1 MRIVFV
7 LHSYSLLMEEEEMNE
22 YQIDWQ
28 GVRDEATEILR
39 NYIRINTTNPPGNE
53 MEAARYLE
61 GILRREGIESR
72 TYEPAPRRGNLMAV
86 LPGEKRVNSLILL
99 NHMDVVPV
107 EKEKWDMDP
116 FEGIVKDGYV
126 YGRGTIDMKGKAV
139 AELMAMLLLKR
150 YKVPLKRDVIFLAT
164 ADEETG
170 GRWGAKWM
178 LEQEPL
184 LKEAACVLNEGGCIL
199 IRENGALDHYEIA
212 TAQKVVA
219 QFSLKASGK
228 TGHGSMPHG
237 DSANAKLIRAL
248 NRLVEWESPF
258 VVIPLVKRYFA
269 NLATV
274 RSPEDAKGYHDIE
287 EALDDPAFAE
297 SFTTNAQ
304 YNAMVRNTL
313 TPTILKA
320 GQKINVIPSMATAS
334 FDCRILP
341 GISSKDFFAHLK
353 KVIGDEEIT
362 IAPVP
367 EFESNT
373 LPPSPLDNEL
383 YQAIERVAQRKDPG
397 CMVTPF
403 LITGATDSRFFR
415 ENGVPCYDF
424 SPFRLR
430 QEDLKLVHGH
440 NERISIENLGFASEV
455 IFEIVCEVAAQ

>member
-1 MRIVFV
+1 MAK
-7 LHSYSLLMEEEEMNE
+7 

-28 GVRDEATEILR
+28 GVRDEATEILS

-61 GILRREGIESR
+61 GILRREGIESSI
-72 TYEPAPRRGNLMAV
+72 YEPAPRRANLLAV
-86 LPGEKRVNSLILL
+86 VPGKKRGSALVLL
-99 NHMDVVPV
+99 NHLDVVPV
-107 EKEKWDMDP
+107 EEDKWDLDP
-116 FEGIVKDGYV
+116 FGGIVKDGYIH
-126 YGRGTIDMKGKAV
+126 GRGAIDMKGKGV
-139 AELMAMLLLKR
+139 AELMAVLLLKR
-150 YKVPLKRDVIFLAT
+150 YKIPLKRDVIFLAT

-178 LEQEPL
+178 LEREPH

-219 QFSLKASGK
+219 QFSLKATGK

-237 DSANAKLIRAL
+237 DSANTKLIRAL
-248 NRLVEWESPF
+248 NRLVEWETPF
-258 VVIPLVKRYFA
+258 IVIPLVKHYFA
-269 NLATV
+269 TLAKI
-274 RSPEDAKGYHDIE
+274 RSPEEAKGYHDIE
-287 EALDDPAFAE
+287 EALRDPTFAKT
-297 SFTTNAQ
+297 FTSNSQ

-320 GQKINVIPSMATAS
+320 GQKINVIPSMATAA

-341 GISSKDFFAHLK
+341 GTSSKDFFAQLQ
-353 KVIGDEEIT
+353 KVIGDEEIV
-362 IAPVP
+362 IAPLP
-367 EFESNT
+367 EFESNA

-383 YQAIERVAQRKDPG
+383 YQAIERIAKQKDPG

-415 ENGVPCYDF
+415 ESGVPCYDF

-440 NERISIENLGFASEV
+440 NERISLENLGFASEV
-455 IFEIVCEVAAQ
+455 IFEIVCEVAVR

>member
-1 MRIVFV
+1 MAK
-7 LHSYSLLMEEEEMNE
+7 
-22 YQIDWQ
+22 YQIDWH
-28 GVRDEATEILR
+28 GVRDEATEILS

-61 GILRREGIESR
+61 GILRREGIESSI
-72 TYEPAPRRGNLMAV
+72 YEPARRRANLMAV
-86 LPGEKRVNSLILL
+86 VPGEKRGNALVLL

-107 EKEKWDMDP
+107 EKDKWDLNP
-116 FEGIVKDGYV
+116 FGGIVKDGYIH
-126 YGRGTIDMKGKAV
+126 GRGAIDMKGKGV
-139 AELMAMLLLKR
+139 AELMAVLLLKR
-150 YKVPLKRDVIFLAT
+150 YKIPLKRDVIFLAT

-178 LEQEPL
+178 LEREPR
-184 LKEAACVLNEGGCIL
+184 LKEAVCVLNEGGCIL

-219 QFSLKASGK
+219 QFSLKATGK
-228 TGHGSMPHG
+228 TGHGSMPHR
-237 DSANAKLIRAL
+237 DSAAVKLIRAL
-248 NRLVEWESPF
+248 NRLVEWETPF
-258 VVIPLVKRYFA
+258 IVIPLVKHYFA
-269 NLATV
+269 TLAKV
-274 RSPEDAKGYHDIE
+274 RSPEEAKGYHDIE
-287 EALDDPAFAE
+287 EALRDPAFAE
-297 SFTTNAQ
+297 AFTANSQ

-320 GQKINVIPSMATAS
+320 GQKINVIPSMATAA

-341 GISSKDFFAHLK
+341 GTSGKDFFAQLR
-353 KVIGDEEIT
+353 KVIGDEEIV
-362 IAPVP
+362 IAPLP
-367 EFESNT
+367 EFESIA

-415 ENGVPCYDF
+415 EIGVPCYDF

-430 QEDLKLVHGH
+430 QEDMKLVHGH

-455 IFEIVCEVAAQ
+455 IFEIVCEVAAG

>member
-1 MRIVFV
+1 MTT
-7 LHSYSLLMEEEEMNE
+7 
-22 YQIDWQ
+22 YQIDWK
-28 GVRDEATEILR
+28 GVRDEAAAILR

-61 GILRREGIESR
+61 GILHREGIAA
-72 TYEPAPRRGNLMAV
+72 TIYEPVLGRANLMAV
-86 LPGEKRVNSLILL
+86 VPGKTEENSLVLL

-107 EKEKWDMDP
+107 EEDKWDLDP
-116 FEGIVKDGYV
+116 FGGIVKEGYI
-126 YGRGTIDMKGKAV
+126 YGRGAIDMKGKGV

-150 YKVPLKRDVIFLAT
+150 HRVPLKRDVIFLAT

-170 GRWGAKWM
+170 GRWGVKWM
-178 LEQEPL
+178 LEQEPRL
-184 LKEAACVLNEGGCIL
+184 QEAACVLNEGGCIL

-219 QFSLKASGK
+219 QFTVKATGK

-248 NRLVEWESPF
+248 NRLVEWETPF
-258 VVIPLVKRYFA
+258 IIIPLVKHYFA
-269 NLATV
+269 NLAKV
-274 RSPEDAKGYHDIE
+274 RSPEEVKGYHDIE
-287 EALDDPAFAE
+287 EALRDPAFAKA
-297 SFTTNAQ
+297 FTVNRQ

-320 GQKINVIPSMATAS
+320 GQKINVIPSMATAA

-341 GISSKDFFAHLK
+341 GTSSKDFFAQLQ
-353 KVIGDEEIT
+353 KVIGDEEIA
-362 IAPVP
+362 IVSVP
-367 EFESNT
+367 DFESNA
-373 LPPSPLDNEL
+373 LPPSPIDNEL
-383 YQAIERVAQRKDPG
+383 YEAIEQVAQQKDPG

-415 ENGVPCYDF
+415 EIGVPCYDF

-430 QEDLKLVHGH
+430 QEDVKLVHGH
-440 NERISIENLGFASEV
+440 NERISIDNLGFASEV
-455 IFEIVCEVAAQ
+455 IFEIVCEVAAE

>member
-1 MRIVFV
+1 
-7 LHSYSLLMEEEEMNE
+7 LEEEEMLT

-28 GVRDEATEILR
+28 GVRDEAAEILS

-61 GILRREGIESR
+61 GIVRHEGIE
-72 TYEPAPRRGNLMAV
+72 TTVYEPVPRRANLMAV
-86 LPGEKRVNSLILL
+86 VPGEERGNSLVLL

-107 EKEKWDMDP
+107 EEDTWDMDP
-116 FEGIVKDGYV
+116 FGGIVKDGYI
-126 YGRGTIDMKGKAV
+126 YGRGAIDMKGKGV
-139 AELMAMLLLKR
+139 AELMAVLLLKR
-150 YKVPLKRDVIFLAT
+150 HRVPLKRDVIFLAT

-170 GRWGAKWM
+170 GRWGVKWM
-178 LEQEPL
+178 LEREPR
-184 LKEAACVLNEGGCIL
+184 LKEVACVLNEGGCIL

-219 QFSLKASGK
+219 QFSLKATGK

-237 DSANAKLIRAL
+237 DSANVKLIRTL
-248 NRLVEWESPF
+248 NRLVEWETPF
-258 VVIPLVKRYFA
+258 IIIPLVKQYFA
-269 NLATV
+269 NLAKI
-274 RSPEDAKGYHDIE
+274 RSPEEEKGYHDIE
-287 EALDDPAFAE
+287 EALRDPAFAE
-297 SFTTNAQ
+297 AFTANTQ

-320 GQKINVIPSMATAS
+320 GQKINVIPSMATAT

-341 GISSKDFFAHLK
+341 GISRKDFFAQLQ
-353 KVIGDEEIT
+353 KVMGDEEIV
-362 IAPVP
+362 IAPLP
-367 EFESNT
+367 EFESNA

-383 YQAIERVAQRKDPG
+383 YQAIERVAQQKDPG

-415 ENGVPCYDF
+415 EIGVPCYDF

-440 NERISIENLGFASEV
+440 NERISIDNLGFASEV
-455 IFEIVCEVAAQ
+455 IFEIVCEVAAE

>member
-1 MRIVFV
+1 MAT
-7 LHSYSLLMEEEEMNE
+7 
-22 YQIDWQ
+22 YQIDWH
-28 GVRDEATEILR
+28 GIKDEATEILS

-53 MEAARYLE
+53 IEAARYLE
-61 GILRREGIESR
+61 GILRHEGIDTTVYES
-72 TYEPAPRRGNLMAV
+72 TPRRANLMAV
-86 LPGEKRVNSLILL
+86 VPGETKENPLILL

-107 EKEKWDMDP
+107 EEDKWDINP
-116 FEGIVKDGYV
+116 FGGIIKDGYI
-126 YGRGTIDMKGKAV
+126 YGRGTVDMKGKGV
-139 AELMAMLLLKR
+139 AELMTMLLLKR
-150 YKVPLKRDVIFLAT
+150 YKIPLKWDVIFLAT

-170 GRWGAKWM
+170 GQWGAKWM
-178 LEQEPL
+178 LEREPR

-199 IRENGALDHYEIA
+199 IRDNGALDHYEIA

-219 QFSLKASGK
+219 QFSLKATGK

-237 DSANAKLIRAL
+237 ESANVKLIRAL
-248 NRLVEWESPF
+248 NRLVEWETPF
-258 VVIPLVKRYFA
+258 EIIPLVRHYFA
-269 NLATV
+269 NLAQV
-274 RSPEDAKGYHDIE
+274 RSPEEAQGFQDIE
-287 EALDDPAFAE
+287 EALRDPTFAKT
-297 SFTTNAQ
+297 FTANSQ

-341 GISSKDFFAHLK
+341 ATSSTDFFAQLRT
-353 KVIGDEEIT
+353 VIGDEEIA
-362 IAPVP
+362 IAPLP
-367 EFESNT
+367 EFESNA

-383 YQAIERVAQRKDPG
+383 YQAIEHVAQRKDPG

-415 ENGVPCYDF
+415 EIGVPCYDF

-440 NERISIENLGFASEV
+440 NERISIENLAFASEV
-455 IFEIVCEVAAQ
+455 IFEIVREVAAR

>member
-1 MRIVFV
+1 MAK
-7 LHSYSLLMEEEEMNE
+7 

-39 NYIRINTTNPPGNE
+39 NYIQINTTNPPGNE

-61 GILRREGIESR
+61 GILRKEGID
-72 TYEPAPRRGNLMAV
+72 TKIYEPAPHRANLMAV
-86 LPGEKRVNSLILL
+86 VAGETGGNSLILL

-107 EKEKWDMDP
+107 EEDKWDIDP
-116 FEGIVKDGYV
+116 FGGIVKDGYI
-126 YGRGTIDMKGKAV
+126 YGRGTIDMKGKGV
-139 AELMAMLLLKR
+139 AELITMLLLKR
-150 YKVPLKRDVIFLAT
+150 HKIPLQRDVIFLAT

-170 GRWGAKWM
+170 GRWGVKWM
-178 LEQEPL
+178 LEREER

-199 IRENGALDHYEIA
+199 VRENGALDHYEIA

-219 QFSLKASGK
+219 QFTVKATGK

-237 DSANAKLIRAL
+237 DSANVKLIRAL
-248 NRLVEWESPF
+248 NRLVEWETPF
-258 VVIPLVKRYFA
+258 VVIPLVKQYFA
-269 NLATV
+269 NLSTV
-274 RSPEDAKGYHDIE
+274 KPPEEAEGYQDIE
-287 EALDDPAFAE
+287 KALHDPSFAE
-297 SFTTNAQ
+297 AFTTNTQ

-320 GQKINVIPSMATAS
+320 GQKVNVIPSMAQAA

-341 GISSKDFFAHLK
+341 GTSSMDFFAQLQ
-353 KVIGDEEIT
+353 KVIRDEEIV
-362 IAPVP
+362 IAPMP
-367 EFESNT
+367 EFESNPV
-373 LPPSPLDNEL
+373 PPSPLDNEL

-397 CMVTPF
+397 CMLTPF

-415 ENGVPCYDF
+415 EIGVPCYDF

-430 QEDLKLVHGH
+430 QEELKLVHGH

-455 IFEIVCEVAAQ
+455 IFEIVHEVAAG